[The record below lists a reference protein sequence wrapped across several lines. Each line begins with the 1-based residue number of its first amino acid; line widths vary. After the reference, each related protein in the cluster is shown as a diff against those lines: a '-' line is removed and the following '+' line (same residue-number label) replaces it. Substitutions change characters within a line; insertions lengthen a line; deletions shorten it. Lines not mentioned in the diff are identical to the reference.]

1 MEYKIKLDRLKRS
14 SKGGMIFI
22 LVILLLIGV
31 RIFLSY
37 DNIAQLIYSAIYLFA
52 GIILLM
58 DGLGNTFGRAFINI
72 NDGFFSIRSGLL
84 SKKQTIYWRDIQS
97 AEIYDKRVLFRLK
110 DNKNKSVVISKILDE
125 NIERIKEA
133 LLEAAETKGFE
144 IKDMTSK

>member
-1 MEYKIKLDRLKRS
+1 MKYKIKLDRFKRS
-14 SKGGMIFI
+14 SKGGIIFI
-22 LVILLLIGV
+22 VGFLFLLVV

-37 DNIAQLIYSAIYLFA
+37 DNIAQLIYSVIYLFA

-84 SKKQTIYWRDIQS
+84 SKKQTIFWKDVQS

-110 DNKNKSVVISKILDE
+110 DNKNTSVFISRIPDE
-125 NIERIKEA
+125 NLERIKEA
-133 LLEAAETKGFE
+133 LSEAAETKGFE